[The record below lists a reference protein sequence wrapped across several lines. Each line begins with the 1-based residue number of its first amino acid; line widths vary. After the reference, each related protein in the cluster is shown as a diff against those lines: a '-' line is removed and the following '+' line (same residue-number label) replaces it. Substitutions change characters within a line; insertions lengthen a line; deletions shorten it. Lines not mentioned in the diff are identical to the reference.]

1 MNESESLDALAN
13 ILTTLAEK
21 PYDVAAHSQHIRLA
35 QSLEGMENEA
45 QSAMEM
51 MVQIMAVGDEV
62 WLPVLSAKEQA
73 VDLETE
79 EGVQEL
85 LAMYARAENDY
96 LSIPILQKHLN
107 FLIERHGIYAAE
119 DKVKPEALGEIFSTA
134 WTREAIEN
142 VVKKGTGHLMQS
154 FKLWD
159 TQRDWEMEMLESSSK
174 AERPAL
180 VEHVRNFLL
189 ARLQQPHPNIEESFQ
204 TYSSFT
210 TNYLPPQEY
219 ESILVAA
226 SKIRGQSIRNLD
238 RRDRLETNITNSGG
252 SLEAYHQYIG
262 YERRAKYPDIF
273 VTRGIHERAIS
284 EAAKR
289 RFAEEIG
296 AEGALRTFWTSYLDA
311 LVSGYAGVEEELE
324 VHRRAVRSVPGSG
337 EVWARYIRFLERIE
351 VPPEGLETVAGNHFT
366 AYHDFPL
373 LIIFSAEI
381 YDRALETNLVQSD
394 IEQLAPLVLSRAG
407 YEKRRLESGNGDEDT
422 LPTLVAVLENGIA
435 LAYAASKSIDPKL
448 RIEKFLAT
456 IYESAELIDSVFEIW
471 KAAAKHSKS
480 SYTVWL
486 NYTDALIKHQRFE
499 QARQVFLDV
508 HTKQL
513 DWPEAIWEAWL
524 TFEHLHGSVE
534 EIEVALDKI
543 ENAQY
548 QTNMRRAKDAANTY
562 AAQVVSAVQMEISA
576 PEPVVAAAPTD
587 ITEAPMEVDQPASE
601 RGTKRSLEEESQS
614 DVHKKPRIEQ
624 KPAPLKRDRENST
637 VFVADL
643 PQGVTEEDLKNLFKD
658 CGNVRE
664 VKITQL
670 SQALVATVEFFERDS
685 VPAALTKDKKRL
697 HDQEISVH
705 LAWRSTLYV
714 TNFPESADD
723 AFMRDLFGKYGTI
736 FDVRW
741 PSKKFKTTRRF
752 CYVQFTS
759 PDAAQQSL
767 ELHGREL
774 EPNLPLNVYLSN
786 PERKKERTDQDANE
800 REVYV
805 AGLSR
810 FTTKADLEKLFATY
824 GPVKDV
830 RIALEDNGHAKG
842 FAFIEFEDPKD
853 AQTSLAANNHEL
865 KKRRIAVTLADSR
878 VRARHKSEIGLS
890 RVAEARNRSV
900 RVKNLP
906 PATQEGLLQ
915 QVLEKIIPVKRV
927 EVFNDKQEAVV
938 ELENPAD
945 AGRLLLRTEPIV
957 FGSNT
962 LDLTEDVPTV
972 RSSGASHQSEGSTL
986 FKPRRL
992 GPSKP
997 KAGLG
1002 FKKSGNLGRPDVS
1015 SAAQSTPV
1023 ASSSK
1028 GKGQDDF
1035 RKMLEKK

>member
-1 MNESESLDALAN
+1 MDESESLDALAN
-13 ILTTLAEK
+13 ILTAVAEK
-21 PYDVAAHSQHIRLA
+21 PYDVSIHGQHIRLA
-35 QSLEGMENEA
+35 QSLEGMESEV

-51 MVQIMAVGDEV
+51 MVQLVAAGDEV
-62 WLPVLSAKEQA
+62 WLPLLTAKEQA

-85 LAMYARAENDY
+85 LEMYARAENDY
-96 LSIPILQKHLN
+96 LSIPILQKHLK
-107 FLIERHGIYAAE
+107 FLVERHALYASAE
-119 DKVKPEALGEIFSTA
+119 QVKPEGLGEVFSTA
-134 WTREAIEN
+134 WTREAINN
-142 VVKKGTGHLMQS
+142 VVKKGVGHLTES

-159 TQRDWEMEMLESSSK
+159 VQRDWEMEMLEASPKS
-174 AERPAL
+174 ERPAL
-180 VEHVRNFLL
+180 
-189 ARLQQPHPNIEESFQ
+189 QPHPNIEESFQ

-219 ESILVAA
+219 ESILISA
-226 SKIRGQSIRNLD
+226 SKVRGQSIRNFD
-238 RRDRLETNITNSGG
+238 RRERLETNITNSGG

-273 VTRGIHERAIS
+273 VTRGVHERAIS

-289 RFAEEIG
+289 RFSGEPGSEE
-296 AEGALRTFWTSYLDA
+296 ALRVFWTSYLDA
-311 LVSGYAGVEEELE
+311 LRILDVDEEQQLE
-324 VHRRAVRSVPGSG
+324 VYRRAVRSVPGSG
-337 EVWARYIRFLERIE
+337 EAWARYIRFLEHFDE
-351 VPPEGLETVAGNHFT
+351 PPENLETILVNI
-366 AYHDFPL
+366 Y
-373 LIIFSAEI
+373 IFAPSFSHSMFARI
-381 YDRALETNLVQSD
+381 YDH
-394 IEQLAPLVLSRAG
+394 IEQLAPLVLARAG
-407 YEKRRLESGNGDEDT
+407 YEKRRLEAGNGGMSLIRT
-422 LPTLVAVLENGIA
+422 YPRLTYLEH
-435 LAYAASKSIDPKL
+435 LASKSIDPKVRL
-448 RIEKFLAT
+448 EKFLAPFA
-456 IYESAELIDSVFEIW
+456 SLIDNVFEIW

-480 SYTVWL
+480 SYQVWL

-499 QARQVFLDV
+499 EARQVFLDV
-508 HTKQL
+508 HSKQL
-513 DWPEAIWEAWL
+513 DWPEALWEAWL
-524 TFEHLHGSVE
+524 TFEHVHGSVE
-534 EIEVALDKI
+534 EIETALDKI
-543 ENAQY
+543 ESAQY
-548 QTNMRRAKDAANTY
+548 QTNMRRAKEAANANAVYEATQ
-562 AAQVVSAVQMEISA
+562 AATTTPMDVSVPETAV
-576 PEPVVAAAPTD
+576 PT
-587 ITEAPMEVDQPASE
+587 IPAS
-601 RGTKRSLEEESQS
+601 TRSMEEELPSEG
-614 DVHKKPRIEQ
+614 HKKPRIEQ
-624 KPAPLKRDRENST
+624 KPPPLKRDRENST

-643 PQGVTEEDLKNLFKD
+643 PQGVTDDDLKNMFKD

-670 SQALVATVEFFERDS
+670 SQALVATVEFFDRDS

-697 HDQEISVH
+697 RDQEISVH

-752 CYVQFTS
+752 CYVQFTL
-759 PDAAQQSL
+759 PEAAQKSL

-774 EPNLPLNVYLSN
+774 EPNLPLNVYISN
-786 PERKKERTDQDANE
+786 PERRKERTDQDANE

-842 FAFIEFEDPKD
+842 FAFVEFEDPKD
-853 AQTSLAANNHEL
+853 AQSALAANNHEL
-865 KKRRIAVTLADSR
+865 KKRRIAVTLADPR

-900 RVKNLP
+900 RIKNLP
-906 PATQEGLLQ
+906 AATQEGLLQ
-915 QVLEKIIPVKRV
+915 QVLEKIIPVKRL
-927 EVFNDKQEAVV
+927 EVFIDKQEAVV

-957 FGSNT
+957 FGGNT
-962 LDLTEDVPTV
+962 LELSEDVPTL
-972 RSSGASHQSEGSTL
+972 RSSGAPHKSEGSTL

-1002 FKKSGNLGRPDVS
+1002 FKKAGNLGRPDTVS
-1015 SAAQSTPV
+1015 SVPSTSTV